1 MTESRVSTKQAGYFE
16 RRLDLAW
23 QARFGLTE
31 GHWRPDV
38 VRRIERNS
46 FLEAS
51 DFLPLLEFLF
61 DDLPRRLA
69 HSRSADYRRVADAF
83 GWLCFQAWQ
92 TGSHFPTFA
101 ENYAGRLLVALKAKR
116 LLADARLIAD
126 FVLADGI
133 DGLCGFQRLALAD
146 PDFIR
151 QSETWLCDGEFEPFL
166 KARAKYD
173 EYARRL
179 SAEPE
184 FRRDWRA
191 LKKVFPRETSRPG
204 ILHRTL
210 VPERNWV
217 RDGGAKFS
225 SRRQRFQAA
234 FDLLCWKYCL
244 WGVTRGRPLLLKP
257 SVVLTP
263 HGTQIFIPAYLSFD
277 AKRDLDLGLITRL
290 HRARGLQRQGE
301 GFSVSRTERARLR
314 KQARAADA
322 EAHRR
327 GLRGTRRYAF
337 ITQQLGLMDHGDY
350 RPIRRLLQK

>member
-1 MTESRVSTKQAGYFE
+1 MRTNLSTQSYS
-16 RRLDLAW
+16 
-23 QARFGLTE
+23 T
-31 GHWRPDV
+31 
-38 VRRIERNS
+38 
-46 FLEAS
+46 
-51 DFLPLLEFLF
+51 
-61 DDLPRRLA
+61 
-69 HSRSADYRRVADAF
+69 
-83 GWLCFQAWQ
+83 
-92 TGSHFPTFA
+92 FPAFA
-101 ENYAGRLLVALKAKR
+101 ENYSAYLRKA
-116 LLADARLIAD
+116 ARLKRA
-126 FVLADGI
+126 APEA
-133 DGLCGFQRLALAD
+133 GLICALLTTDRLQRFCGFQSIRPTNPEL
-146 PDFIR
+146 IR
-151 QSETWLCDGEFEPFL
+151 QSEQWLCTGTFEPFL

-179 SAEPE
+179 CTESE

-191 LKKVFPRETSRPG
+191 LKKIFPRETSRPG

-244 WGVTRGRPLLLKP
+244 WGVARGRPLLLKP

-277 AKRDLDLGLITRL
+277 AKRDLNLGLITRL

-322 EAHRR
+322 EARRR

-350 RPIRRLLQK
+350 RPIRRLLQT

>member
-1 MTESRVSTKQAGYFE
+1 MAAVFKRCW
-16 RRLDLAW
+16 L
-23 QARFGLTE
+23 ARFALNE
-31 GHWRPDV
+31 ISWR
-38 VRRIERNS
+38 REARTRIVH
-46 FLEAS
+46 FPFVEAT
-51 DFLPLLEFLF
+51 DLLSLLAFLF
-61 DDLPRRLA
+61 DELPPRV
-69 HSRSADYRRVADAF
+69 SRSRLPYYRRVAEVF

-92 TGSHFPTFA
+92 TGSHFPAFA
-101 ENYAGRLLVALKAKR
+101 ENYAGRLLVALKAKH
-116 LLADARLIAD
+116 LPADARLIAD
-126 FVLADGI
+126 FVLAGGI

-146 PDFIR
+146 PDLIR
-151 QSETWLCDGEFEPFL
+151 QSEAWLRDGEFEPFL
-166 KARAKYD
+166 KASAKFD

-179 SAEPE
+179 RTEPE

-225 SRRQRFQAA
+225 NRRQRFQAA

-244 WGVTRGRPLLLKP
+244 WGVARGRPLLLKP

-277 AKRDLDLGLITRL
+277 AKRDFNLGLITRL

-314 KQARAADA
+314 KQARVADA

-327 GLRGTRRYAF
+327 GLRGSRRYAF
-337 ITQQLGLMDHGDY
+337 IAQQLGLLDHGDY
-350 RPIRRLLQK
+350 RTIRRLLETQ

>member
-1 MTESRVSTKQAGYFE
+1 MTADAFRSRWLN
-16 RRLDLAW
+16 RLKLD
-23 QARFGLTE
+23 GND
-31 GHWRPDV
+31 WRCAASAHIAQCPFISAEDV
-38 VRRIERNS
+38 
-46 FLEAS
+46 
-51 DFLPLLEFLF
+51 LPLLEFLL
-61 DDLPRRLA
+61 DDLPRRVA
-69 HSRSADYRRVADAF
+69 HSASADYRRVADAF

-92 TGSHFPTFA
+92 ASSHFPAFA

-116 LLADARLIAD
+116 LPADARLIAD
-126 FVLADGI
+126 FVFAGGI

-146 PDFIR
+146 PDSIR
-151 QSETWLCDGEFEPFL
+151 QSETWLRDGAFEPFL

-179 SAEPE
+179 STEPE

-191 LKKVFPRETSRPG
+191 LKKIFPRETSRPG

-244 WGVTRGRPLLLKP
+244 WGVARGRPLLLKP

-277 AKRDLDLGLITRL
+277 AKRDLNLGLITRL

-301 GFSVSRTERARLR
+301 GFSVSRTERARSR
-314 KQARAADA
+314 KQARIADA

-327 GLRGTRRYAF
+327 SLRGTRRYAF
-337 ITQQLGLMDHGDY
+337 ITQQLGLIDRGDY
-350 RPIRRLLQK
+350 RTIRHLLQKQ